1 MLTYRYSPIYVFAT
15 PDGRDAL
22 PALKDAMVKWAKSG
36 LVAFSPMVGDKRIF
50 FEFGP
55 LDDGVIA
62 HTYLPTQED
71 DYTRIVFNE
80 ETDWSLATGWWRLN
94 PFTFG
99 YESLLQVFC
108 HELGHVLGLVHA
120 PNNANSVMI
129 HNDDVNG
136 IHQAPFPTKW
146 DFEQL
151 KKRLA

>member
-1 MLTYRYSPIYVFAT
+1 MPIYRYSPIYLLAT

-22 PALKDAMVKWAKSG
+22 PVLKDAMARWAKSG
-36 LVAFSPMVGDKRIF
+36 LVAFSPMTEDKRIF

-80 ETDWSLATGWWRLN
+80 ETDWSLAIGWWRLN

-99 YESLLQVFC
+99 YESLVEVAC
-108 HELGHVLGLVHA
+108 HELGHVLGLSHA
-120 PNNANSVMI
+120 PSNASSVMV
-129 HNDDVNG
+129 HNDANLR
-136 IHQAPFPTKW
+136 IWQSAYPTAY
-146 DFEQL
+146 DFANL
-151 KKRLA
+151 KNFS